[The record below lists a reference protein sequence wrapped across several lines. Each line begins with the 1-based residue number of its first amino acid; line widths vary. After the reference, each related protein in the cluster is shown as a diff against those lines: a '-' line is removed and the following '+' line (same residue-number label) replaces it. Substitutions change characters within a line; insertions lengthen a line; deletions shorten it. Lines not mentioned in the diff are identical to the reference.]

1 MNWFWLI
8 APFGIAAALMAA
20 HWLRRRRMRTPT
32 PLDGAGGE
40 V

>member
-20 HWLRRRRMRTPT
+20 HWLRRRRARKS
-32 PLDGAGGE
+32 DAA
-40 V
+40 